1 MRRRR
6 GPYIHQRQDWP
17 QFTWDDQAL
26 LPLIANVRHLQ
37 GKMIG
42 KMEAMGFDLRNEASL
57 ETLTLD
63 VVKSSEI
70 EGEVLDPLQVRSS
83 VARRLGMDIS
93 GAVASDRDVDGVVEM
108 MLDATQ
114 HYDRPLTADRLFG
127 WHNALFP
134 SGRSGLYKIVVGNW
148 RDDSTGPMQVVSG
161 PMGRETVH
169 FQAPDSAKIPV
180 EMAAFLAWVNDD
192 DGLDPVLKAGVA
204 HLWFLTIH
212 PFDDGNGRIARAVAD
227 GLLARADGSSQR
239 FYSMSSRIRASRN
252 AYYDILE
259 WTQKGDLN
267 VTDWLT
273 WFLNCLSDALTDT
286 DETLGRAVKKHRF
299 LAKQSTASL
308 NDRQQRMLTKLMDG
322 FVGKL
327 NTSKWAKISKC
338 SQDTALR
345 DIQDLVDKEILR
357 KEVGGGRSTS
367 YELWD
372 EMAD

>member
-1 MRRRR
+1 
-6 GPYIHQRQDWP
+6 
-17 QFTWDDQAL
+17 
-26 LPLIANVRHLQ
+26 
-37 GKMIG
+37 MIG
-42 KMEAMGFDLRNEASL
+42 KMEAIGFGLRSETSL
-57 ETLTLD
+57 QALTLD

-70 EGEVLDPLQVRSS
+70 EGEVLDPQQVRSS

-114 HYDRPLTADRLFG
+114 HYDKPLTAERLFG

-134 SGRSGLYKIVVGNW
+134 TGRSGLYKILVGNW
-148 RDDSTGPMQVVSG
+148 RADTTGPMQVVSG

-169 FQAPDSAKIPV
+169 FQAPDSVKLPT
-180 EMAAFLAWVNDD
+180 EMDAFLAWVNDHND
-192 DGLDPVLKAGVA
+192 DLDPVLKAGIA

-267 VTDWLT
+267 VTAWLT
-273 WFLNCLSDALTDT
+273 WFLNCLSDALQDA
-286 DETLGRAVKKHRF
+286 DETLARTVKKHRI
-299 LAKQSTASL
+299 LARPSTASL

-327 NTSKWAKISKC
+327 NTSKWAKITKC
-338 SQDTALR
+338 SHDTALR
-345 DIQDLVDKEILR
+345 DIQDLIAKEILC
-357 KEVGGGRSTS
+357 KEAGGGRSTS
-367 YELWD
+367 YMLCED
-372 EMAD
+372 TTA